1 MSIRHLGRLAWLLG
15 LLHLA
20 ATTAVAG
27 ELRPQANVDT
37 RLLVGDVTR
46 ADGGP
51 AAAWAGLDVRLDAGW
66 HTYWRSPGDAGAPP
80 EFDWTG
86 SHNVADV
93 TVEWPVPSRFSE
105 QDIDTFGYAEHVL
118 FPLRVRLEDG
128 AAPAHL
134 TLKTVLFVCS
144 VICTQQEAHLEAD
157 IPAVSHRPNDQALID
172 EWRQSVPRASSPGL
186 SITALRIDR
195 QPKPHLQLEA
205 HATPPLHAPDVFLDG
220 NDAVSGGRPRVSPMS
235 DGGVRITVP
244 VQGLDQA
251 GPGQRLRVTLVD
263 GDRSIEAMLPV
274 DADQAARASAGKEAT
289 PAPLPSAASIWA
301 MLGAALLGGF
311 ILNFMP
317 CVFPVLSLKLVSLVD
332 HDPAHAPSPRRA
344 FLATAAGIVA
354 SFVTLATVLSALKAA
369 GAEVGW
375 GLQFQQPAFL
385 IAMIIV
391 LAAFGAN
398 LLGLFEI
405 SLPWWIAGR
414 LGNAA
419 SHRTMAG
426 HAINGFVMTLLATPC
441 SAPFVGTAVAFA
453 LSQAAPQILLV
464 FTTLGLGMAAPYLSL
479 AAAPRLAALFPRP
492 GRWMLKLRVLAAL
505 AMAATALWLLIVL
518 ADISGPST
526 AAVLAAAL
534 LVPAL
539 IMASLRFPLRR
550 TIAGA
555 GLAGTI
561 GLALIAATS
570 VKQPDGAS
578 RPAGIAWQPL
588 VPAEITA
595 HVRAGHT
602 VFVDIGASWCVTC
615 KVNEKL
621 VLDSTAVRSRLAS
634 GVVAVKADWTS
645 PSDAIAT
652 YLRSFGR
659 YGLPFNIVFGPG
671 APTGILLPELLTP
684 QIVLDAIDTASTI
697 PHQENDKS

>member
-1 MSIRHLGRLAWLLG
+1 MSIRHLGLLG
-15 LLHLA
+15 LLGALHL
-20 ATTAVAG
+20 ATTAALAG
-27 ELRPQANVDT
+27 NLRPEPNADT

-46 ADGGP
+46 ADGGT
-51 AAAWAGLDVRLDAGW
+51 ATAWAGLDVRLGAGW
-66 HTYWRSPGDAGAPP
+66 HTYWRSAGDAGAPP

-86 SHNVADV
+86 SRNVADV
-93 TVEWPVPSRFSE
+93 TVEWPAPRRFSE
-105 QDIDTFGYAEHVL
+105 QDIDTFGYDEHVL
-118 FPLRVRLEDG
+118 FPLRVRLQDG
-128 AAPAHL
+128 TAPAHL
-134 TLKTVLFVCS
+134 TLKAVLFVCS

-157 IPAVSHRPNDQALID
+157 IPATTRLPNDQALID
-172 EWRQSVPRASSPGL
+172 EWRQSVPRETSPGL
-186 SITALRIDR
+186 SITGLRIDR
-195 QPKPHLQLEA
+195 QPKPQLRLEVQ
-205 HATPPLHAPDVFLDG
+205 ATPPLRAPDVFLDG
-220 NDAVSGGRPRVSPMS
+220 NDAVTGGRAQVSTIS
-235 DGGVRITVP
+235 DDNVRIIVP
-244 VQGLDQA
+244 VQGLDKT
-251 GPGQRLRVTLVD
+251 GPKPRLRVTLVD
-263 GDRSIEAMLPV
+263 GDRSIEASLPV
-274 DADQAARASAGKEAT
+274 DAGETAPAASAERGDAT
-289 PAPLPSAASIWA
+289 PRPAAASIWA
-301 MLGAALLGGF
+301 ILGVALLGGF

-332 HDPAHAPSPRRA
+332 HGSGHLSSPRRA

-354 SFVTLATVLSALKAA
+354 SFLTLAVILSALKAT

-405 SLPWWIAGR
+405 NLPWWIAGR

-419 SHRTMAG
+419 SHRTTAG
-426 HAINGFVMTLLATPC
+426 HAVNGFVMTLLATPC

-464 FTTLGLGMAAPYLSL
+464 FTALGLGMAAPYLCL

-492 GRWMLKLRVLAAL
+492 GRWMLKLRAVAAI

-518 ADISGPST
+518 ADISGPAIATS
-526 AAVLAAAL
+526 LAAAL
-534 LVPAL
+534 LAPAL
-539 IMASLRFPLRR
+539 IMAAFRFPLRR

-555 GLAGTI
+555 GVAVTI
-561 GLALIAATS
+561 GLAPMAATYLVQPES
-570 VKQPDGAS
+570 VG
-578 RPAGIAWQPL
+578 RPAPIAWQPL
-588 VPAEITA
+588 VPADIA
-595 HVRAGHT
+595 ARVRAGHT

-621 VLDSTAVRSRLAS
+621 VLDSTAVRSRLTS

-645 PSDAIAT
+645 PSDAIAS

-659 YGLPFNIVFGPG
+659 YGLPFNAVFGPG
-671 APTGILLPELLTP
+671 APAGIVLPELLTS
-684 QIVLDAIDTASTI
+684 QTVIDAIDTASTI
-697 PHQENDKS
+697 PQAKDKT